1 MLISHWL
8 IASNVVD
15 VVMLL
20 LSRCRNIAF
29 HWIVFKINMMMKIL
43 HKFSTFPLLIDCGL
57 HSNAYEWLKKHISS
71 LYLKS
76 DENETK
82 IPNLWIVF
90 HWNFPLYTFFM
101 KNIFKSFIF
110 HNSVAWLK
118 IYQQLISKMHIKSS
132 TTTLRWYPIKLFA
145 SFYIVSMSFTQ
156 LNAII
161 ESPSRTSWINYAIL
175 HLRRGWLSGFY
186 SRLKSISNYCN
197 LMMMKIF

>member
-8 IASNVVD
+8 IASYVVD

-20 LSRCRNIAF
+20 LSLAAEISHSIELF
-29 HWIVFKINMMMKIL
+29 LKSTWWWKFYIN
-43 HKFSTFPLLIDCGL
+43 FPLLIDCGL

-82 IPNLWIVF
+82 NSKFMNSFSLEFSSPYIF
-90 HWNFPLYTFFM
+90 YEKYFQKFF
-101 KNIFKSFIF
+101 F

-145 SFYIVSMSFTQ
+145 SFYNVSMSFTQ
-156 LNAII
+156 LDAII

-175 HLRRGWLSGFY
+175 HLRRE
-186 SRLKSISNYCN
+186 
-197 LMMMKIF
+197 

>member
-8 IASNVVD
+8 IASYVVD

-20 LSRCRNIAF
+20 LSLAAELSHSIELF
-29 HWIVFKINMMMKIL
+29 LKSTWWWKFYIN
-43 HKFSTFPLLIDCGL
+43 FPLFHFSSIVVYIAMRTSGL
-57 HSNAYEWLKKHISS
+57 KNIFRAYISRAM
-71 LYLKS
+71 KMKQ
-76 DENETK
+76 K

-145 SFYIVSMSFTQ
+145 SFYNVSMSFTQ

-175 HLRRGWLSGFY
+175 HLRRG
-186 SRLKSISNYCN
+186 
-197 LMMMKIF
+197 